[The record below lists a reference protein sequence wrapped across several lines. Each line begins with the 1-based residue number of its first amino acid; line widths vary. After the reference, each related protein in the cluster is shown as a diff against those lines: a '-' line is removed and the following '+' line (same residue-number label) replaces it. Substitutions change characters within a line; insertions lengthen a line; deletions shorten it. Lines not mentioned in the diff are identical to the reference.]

1 MTGPTRHSTDQPL
14 PQPTFLHTQD
24 PKRSLKIDAADV
36 GLLIAK
42 RPFGLTPNEVRF

>member
-1 MTGPTRHSTDQPL
+1 
-14 PQPTFLHTQD
+14 
-24 PKRSLKIDAADV
+24 LKIDAADV

>member
-1 MTGPTRHSTDQPL
+1 MTDS
-14 PQPTFLHTQD
+14 D